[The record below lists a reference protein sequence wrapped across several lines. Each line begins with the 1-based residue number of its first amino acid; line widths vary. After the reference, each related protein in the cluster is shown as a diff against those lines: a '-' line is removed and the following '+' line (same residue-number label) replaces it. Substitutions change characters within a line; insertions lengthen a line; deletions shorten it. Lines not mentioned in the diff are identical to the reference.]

1 MNNEYIIDPLRMNNE
16 YIIDQF
22 RKGRTIDGLAD
33 ELYKK
38 QKSAYRDNSDEKPTK
53 KKARAVIEK
62 VIYDYAMEDKA

>member
-1 MNNEYIIDPLRMNNE
+1 MNNE

-22 RKGRTIDGLAD
+22 RRGRTIDGLAD

-38 QKSAYRDNSDEKPTK
+38 QKSTYKDDVEEKPTK

-62 VIYDYAMEDKA
+62 VIYDYIMTC